1 MFQGALEKLDR
12 EEAESLLAEVNPA
25 IRGAKFDPRAGA
37 TVLAHDL
44 SFYPGHR
51 FLDIADYGTVPAQRV
66 FAVRGPGRVAVLDWT
81 NGPIYALNRDVPLRL
96 GRDNVADYARF
107 FFSFVKGRH
116 GRFVVTENLEDLRWK
131 EEPPLTARQ
140 AIGRLIFPVAL
151 EGQDEDGA
159 FVLRLCLVFRESLFR
174 AAAKIDREGFVHLS
188 DEELL
193 VENMPVLDDVF
204 GQ

>member
-1 MFQGALEKLDR
+1 MFQGALEKLER

-25 IRGAKFDPRAGA
+25 IRGAKFDPRAGV

-44 SFYPGHR
+44 SFYPGFR
-51 FLDIADYGTVPAQRV
+51 FLDIADYSTVPPQRV
-66 FAVRGPGRVAVLDWT
+66 FAVRGPGRVAILDWT
-81 NGPIYALNRDVPLRL
+81 NGPIYALNREVPLRL
-96 GRDNVADYARF
+96 DRGNVVDYARF

-116 GRFVVTENLEDLRWK
+116 GRFIVTENLEELRWK
-131 EEPPLTARQ
+131 EDPPLTARQ
-140 AIGRLIFPVAL
+140 AIGRLIVPAAL
-151 EGQDEDGA
+151 TGQDEDGA
-159 FVLRLCLVFRESLFR
+159 FFLRLCLMFRESLFR
-174 AAAKIDREGFVHLS
+174 ATAKIDPEGFVHLS